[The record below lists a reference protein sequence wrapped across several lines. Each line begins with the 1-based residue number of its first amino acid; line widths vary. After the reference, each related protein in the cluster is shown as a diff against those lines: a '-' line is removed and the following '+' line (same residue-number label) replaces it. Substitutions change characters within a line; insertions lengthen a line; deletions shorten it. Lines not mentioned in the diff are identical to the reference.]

1 MLDVS
6 LIRKQFPI
14 FSTVNDAGKPLV
26 YLDNAATTQKPWVV
40 LESLS
45 NYYRTLNA
53 NIHRGI
59 YDLADKSTKAY
70 EQSRGKVAQFLKVEH
85 LEEIIF
91 CRGTTE
97 AINMVAHGWGMDHLN
112 PGDEVLVT
120 AMEHHANFVPWQ
132 VACEYSGAKFKVL
145 PLNSDGSLNLESLKE
160 ALTPHT
166 RMLAVTHISNT
177 LGCINPIQ
185 EIVKIAH
192 NNGTLVMVDGAQSV
206 SFQELNL
213 QDLDCDF
220 FAFSGHKIFGPMGV
234 GVLYGKRELLQEMSP
249 YQQGGSMIYQVG
261 EQKTTYKAPPHRF
274 EAGTPPVADAVALGT
289 ALDFVNG
296 IGLASIKD
304 HHIQLRNYAWERLT
318 TTDHVQLLGS
328 PNQSAGI
335 ISFNVENIHA
345 HDVATI
351 LGEAGIA
358 VRAGHHCTQPLMD
371 HLGISGTVR
380 VSFSIYNDFN
390 EVDQLID
397 ALVTTRK
404 IMA

>member
-14 FSTVNDAGKPLV
+14 LSTVNDAGKPLV

-85 LEEIIF
+85 PEEIIF

-97 AINMVAHGWGMDHLN
+97 AINMVAHGWGMDQLK

-132 VACEYSGAKFKVL
+132 IACERSGAKFKVL
-145 PLNSDGSLNLESLKE
+145 PLNNHGGLNMESLKE

-166 RMLAVTHISNT
+166 RMLAITHISNT
-177 LGCINPIQ
+177 LGCINPIH

-192 NNGTLVMVDGAQSV
+192 SNGTLVMVDGAQSV

-234 GVLYGKRELLQEMSP
+234 GVLYGKRELLQKMSP

-289 ALDFVNG
+289 ALDFVTG
-296 IGLASIKD
+296 IGLASIQD
-304 HHIQLRNYAWERLT
+304 HQIQLRNYAWERLAA
-318 TTDHVQLLGS
+318 TDQVQLLGS
-328 PNQSAGI
+328 PNLSAGI
-335 ISFNVENIHA
+335 ISLNVENIHA

-380 VSFSIYNDFN
+380 VSFSVYNDFK